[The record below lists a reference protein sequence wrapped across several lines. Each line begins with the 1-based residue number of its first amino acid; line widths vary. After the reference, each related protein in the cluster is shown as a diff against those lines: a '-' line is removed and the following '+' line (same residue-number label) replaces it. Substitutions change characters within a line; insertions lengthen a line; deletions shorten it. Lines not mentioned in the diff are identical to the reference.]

1 MGAQRS
7 AADRARPPPV
17 HVVVRDCLRAADLG
31 RDLLVHL
38 ERGSP
43 SRSLRRFWRCLPARP
58 GRDGIASSC
67 SGWTVP
73 AGTARPTWL
82 CRMGSGSPTCPHT
95 RPSFSRL
102 NTSGPSSTS
111 HSPTSTS
118 RRLLIS
124 STSSPSA
131 VAFSIAI
138 SSNRAQ
144 TSTGGP
150 SQTSRPNQPES
161 VSLSPVPKSRAGQPS
176 LAGAPRPH
184 RRPKSL
190 L

>member
-1 MGAQRS
+1 
-7 AADRARPPPV
+7 
-17 HVVVRDCLRAADLG
+17 
-31 RDLLVHL
+31 
-38 ERGSP
+38 
-43 SRSLRRFWRCLPARP
+43 
-58 GRDGIASSC
+58 
-67 SGWTVP
+67 
-73 AGTARPTWL
+73 
-82 CRMGSGSPTCPHT
+82 MGSGSPTCPHT

-131 VAFSIAI
+131 VAFSITI
-138 SSNRAQ
+138 SSNPAQ

-161 VSLSPVPKSRAGQPS
+161 VSLSRRAWRALDPDD
-176 LAGAPRPH
+176 
-184 RRPKSL
+184 RRPSEPWRTPPHPRLPGNDVGVRRPGVTIAVQTLEGNRLIRAARGHITVLDRVGLEDVADSAYGAQKPNTPASWGRHTVVPCSSMNRRYRERL
-190 L
+190 F